1 MIILPDSLAKHRP
14 FRQCRC
20 YKLRTTPPTSPTA
33 RAMVCPWRLSPLTCT
48 PPNWMSS
55 PPPPLLPS
63 PPLPSHPHQ
72 HSLLKVCVYRRVS
85 LASSYGYLW
94 PPLSPDDSS
103 SPVGSVDTTS
113 YFISTMAIP
122 ALPSK
127 TFSVSFPN
135 SKKVL
140 WLFFCMH
147 GHIS

>member
-1 MIILPDSLAKHRP
+1 M
-14 FRQCRC
+14 
-20 YKLRTTPPTSPTA
+20 
-33 RAMVCPWRLSPLTCT
+33 
-48 PPNWMSS
+48 
-55 PPPPLLPS
+55 
-63 PPLPSHPHQ
+63 
-72 HSLLKVCVYRRVS
+72 YRRVS
-85 LASSYGYLW
+85 LASSYGYQW

-140 WLFFCMH
+140 WLVFLHARSHIVRKQSMQNILEWFFTFSVTYTRRKWKWRHWAMPAHDGTCYMSAYAAV
-147 GHIS
+147 ISMLWPHLAMMS